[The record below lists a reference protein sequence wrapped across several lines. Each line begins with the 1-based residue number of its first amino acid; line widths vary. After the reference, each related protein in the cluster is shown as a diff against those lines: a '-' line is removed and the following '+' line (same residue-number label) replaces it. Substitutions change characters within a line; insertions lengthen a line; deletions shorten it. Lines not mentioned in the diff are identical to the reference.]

1 MVNMEKL
8 NLVTAAEAAAAVLVP
23 LVDQEEGLEK
33 IINLVEM
40 EAQVR
45 DQHLR
50 VLSQHWIRSGRMM
63 VMDILTAMILIV
75 VDIC

>member
-1 MVNMEKL
+1 MVM
-8 NLVTAAEAAAAVLVP
+8 AAEAAEAVVVIAAVVEDLR
-23 LVDQEEGLEK
+23 EK

-50 VLSQHWIRSGRMM
+50 VLSQHWIRSG
-63 VMDILTAMILIV
+63 
-75 VDIC
+75 